1 MAPKPSRQEYLKQQ
15 VATAKAAGAPAN
27 VVADLNKQINAAG
40 KNIKRAPE
48 GAVNVPGTVEYID
61 NQINQLLYG
70 VSGSGEGGIAGK
82 AAPEFKAPEGTTAV
96 IPTTST
102 SNPQNWTEFLR
113 LTLNNWGL
121 STLTDKAIDFY
132 NKGFEARTILLKIQE
147 TPEYGQRF
155 AGNVARSKAGMAP
168 LDPDAYLKL
177 EDAYRAVLRSS
188 GMPIGFYDDPSDFS
202 NFIAKDVSATEL
214 KSRVDLASTVVNSSD
229 PFLVGQLK
237 DYYNLTQ
244 GEMVAYTLDPERAVP
259 LIERQIKAAEFGAAA
274 QRQDITVAAPV
285 SEQFASMGIT
295 KTQAE
300 QGFQNIAQ
308 VLPTAERL
316 SSIYDRTY
324 GQQEAIAETFG
335 GAGAAQAAEQ
345 RRQLAELEKSSFA
358 GQAGVGRTSLGQ
370 QIQGQF

>member
-70 VSGSGEGGIAGK
+70 VSGSGAGGIAGK
-82 AAPEFKAPEGTTAV
+82 AAPGFQAPEGTTAV

-132 NKGFEARTILLKIQE
+132 NKGFEAKTILLKIQE
-147 TPEYGQRF
+147 TPEYAQRF
-155 AGNVARSKAGMAP
+155 AGNITRSKAGMAP

>member
-15 VATAKAAGAPAN
+15 VATAKAAGAPAK
-27 VVADLNKQINAAG
+27 VIADLNKQINAAG

-70 VSGSGEGGIAGK
+70 TSGSGEGGIAGK
-82 AAPEFKAPEGTTAV
+82 AAPGFEAPKATTPV

-121 STLTDKAIDFY
+121 STLTGKAIDFY
-132 NKGFEARTILLKIQE
+132 NKGFEAKTILLKIQE
-147 TPEYGQRF
+147 TPEYAQRF
-155 AGNVARSKAGMAP
+155 AGNITRSKAGMAP

-177 EDAYRAVLRSS
+177 EDAYRSVLRSS

-285 SEQFASMGIT
+285 AEQFASMGIT

-308 VLPTAERL
+308 VLPASERL
-316 SSIYDRTY
+316 SNIYDRTY
-324 GQQEAIAETFG
+324 GQEEAIAETFG
-335 GAGAAQAAEQ
+335 GAGAARAAEQ
-345 RRQLAELEKSSFA
+345 RRQLIELEKSTFA
-358 GQAGVGRTSLGQ
+358 GQSGVGRTSLGQ
-370 QIQGQF
+370 QTQGQF

>member
-15 VATAKAAGAPAN
+15 VATAKAAGAPAK
-27 VVADLNKQINAAG
+27 VISDLNKQITQAG
-40 KNIKRAPE
+40 KGIQR
-48 GAVNVPGTVEYID
+48 GSVNTPGTVEYID

-370 QIQGQF
+370 QTQGQF

>member
-70 VSGSGEGGIAGK
+70 VSGSGAGGIAGK
-82 AAPEFKAPEGTTAV
+82 AAPGFQAPEGTTAV

-132 NKGFEARTILLKIQE
+132 NKGFEAKTILLKIQE
-147 TPEYGQRF
+147 TPEYAQRF
-155 AGNVARSKAGMAP
+155 AGNITRSKAGMAP

-370 QIQGQF
+370 QTQGQF

>member
-1 MAPKPSRQEYLKQQ
+1 MAKSRKEYLEERLTLAKSINPS
-15 VATAKAAGAPAN
+15 VAITVPTGTISKTKLTELDAA
-27 VVADLNKQINAAG
+27 LNKVIYPSGVYGATG
-40 KNIKRAPE
+40 TPAPT
-48 GAVNVPGTVEYID
+48 PT
-61 NQINQLLYG
+61 NQTPPITD
-70 VSGSGEGGIAGK
+70 
-82 AAPEFKAPEGTTAV
+82 TT
-96 IPTTST
+96 
-102 SNPQNWTEFLR
+102 NPQNWTEFLR

-121 STLTDKAIDFY
+121 PTLTDKAIDFY
-132 NKGFEARTILLKIQE
+132 NKGFEAKTILLKIQE
-147 TPEYGQRF
+147 TPEYAQRF
-155 AGNVARSKAGMAP
+155 AGNVVRSKAGMAP

-177 EDAYRAVLRSS
+177 EDAYRSVLRSS

-285 SEQFASMGIT
+285 AEQFASMGIT

-308 VLPTAERL
+308 VLPASERL
-316 SSIYDRTY
+316 SNIYDRTY
-324 GQQEAIAETFG
+324 GQEEAIAETFG
-335 GAGAAQAAEQ
+335 GAGAARAAEQ
-345 RRQLAELEKSSFA
+345 RRQLIELEKSTFA
-358 GQAGVGRTSLGQ
+358 GQSGVGRTSLGQ
-370 QIQGQF
+370 QTQGQF